1 MTIYEKTNTTVSE
14 VLKAMII
21 RPKYIQL
28 IGNTINK
35 TYNVETNE
43 NLNHYREYFTRKNT
57 LVTNLDYNKA
67 TKILKI
73 FVK

>member
-1 MTIYEKTNTTVSE
+1 MTIYERTNTTVSG
-14 VLKAMII
+14 VLRAMII

-35 TYNVETNE
+35 TYNVGTSE
-43 NLNHYREYFTRKNT
+43 NLNHYREYFIRKNA
-57 LVTNLDYNKA
+57 LVTNLNYNEA